1 MKIGLVGATGSFGK
15 GLTYRWAKKHTIYIG
30 SRSPERGEQKAKDY
44 WLELQ
49 KYGIDARIVGTSNHD
64 AITSGDI
71 IVLSVKFEHLMP
83 LIADSGNQF
92 YNKIVISPIVSLKKE
107 QCFQYVPP
115 SEGSVALL
123 IQKMLPNATI
133 ISALHTIPA
142 NRLQRPD
149 MVLEGDVPI
158 CGDNR
163 EAKETVIS
171 LIREIERLNPID
183 AGPLEVSK
191 LVEPIVPL
199 ILNIK
204 QYSLKRDTS
213 IKFI

>member
-1 MKIGLVGATGSFGK
+1 MKIGIVGATGSFGK
-15 GLTYRWAKKHTIYIG
+15 GLAYRWAKKHTIYIG
-30 SRSPERGEQKAKDY
+30 SRWQEKGEQKAKDY
-44 WLELQ
+44 RLELQ
-49 KYGIDARIVGTSNHD
+49 KYGIDARLIGTSNHD
-64 AITSGDI
+64 AITNGDV

-83 LIADSGNQF
+83 LIAKSRDQF
-92 YNKIVISPIVSLKKE
+92 RNKIVISPIVSLKKG

-115 SEGSVALL
+115 LQGSVALL
-123 IQKMLPNATI
+123 IQEMLPNSTI
-133 ISALHTIPA
+133 VSALHTIPA
-142 NRLQRPD
+142 NRLQKPD
-149 MVLEGDVPI
+149 MILEGDVPV

-163 EAKETVIS
+163 EAKEIVIS
-171 LIREIERLNPID
+171 LIKEIEQLNPID

-204 QYSLKRDTS
+204 QHSLKKNLS

>member
-1 MKIGLVGATGSFGK
+1 MKIGIVGATGSFGQ
-15 GLTYRWAKKHTIYIG
+15 GLAFRWVRNHQIYIG
-30 SRSPERGEQKAKDY
+30 SRSREKGEQRAKDY
-44 WLELQ
+44 QLEL
-49 KYGIDARIVGTSNHD
+49 KNYGIDAKIEGTSNRD
-64 AITSGDI
+64 AVAIGEV

-83 LIADSGNQF
+83 LIEDAFDEF
-92 YNKIVISPIVSLKKE
+92 RNKIVISPIVSLKKE

-115 SEGSVALL
+115 PEGSAALL
-123 IQKMLPNATI
+123 LQRVLPNSAV

-142 NRLQRPD
+142 DRLQRPD
-149 MVLEGDVPI
+149 LILEGDVPV

-163 EAKETVIS
+163 EAKETVIA
-171 LIREIERLNPID
+171 LVREIEQLNPID

-204 QYSLKRDTS
+204 KYGLKQNAS
-213 IKFI
+213 IKFV